1 MHDSPLFFLLE
12 ILYESLKNEAEFL
25 LNVPNQVQNIRAE
38 LNRIQCFLQDADA
51 KKPEYETVRNWIA
64 DIREVSYDVENIL
77 EKYTHKIVLRKD
89 RSIWKENIAL
99 HNIGMETKD
108 VMSRIDNIRRC
119 MKTYVDIG
127 IRTLGQGETS
137 NSAAYE
143 KSQWLT
149 RSYSHLIDEDFV
161 GLEEEVNKL
170 VVELTNEEND
180 EFHGVFAICGMG
192 GIGKTTLARK
202 AYRHIYVQ
210 SHFQAFA
217 WASISKQWQARDVLQ
232 GILTKLEPEN
242 RTQINMMMDDELVKE
257 LYRLQQSKKCL
268 IVLDDIWSTNFWN
281 SVRHAFPKGK
291 GCSKILLTT
300 RKKDVCTHVDP
311 TCFFFE
317 PRCLDAEESWKLLHR
332 KAFPRVNTPDLK
344 IDLELERLGKEMVS
358 ECGGLPLAI
367 IVLAGLLTRRPKV
380 DEWRRT
386 RQNLNSHMSG
396 ESFEQDGGIHGV
408 LALSYYDLPYQLK
421 PCFLYLGNFP
431 EDQKISAR
439 RLYQLWA
446 AEGIISLENN
456 QGEETEM
463 MELGEY
469 YLQELAQRYMVQ
481 VQLEETNGRIKSC
494 RLHDLM
500 RDTCLSKAKEEN
512 FLKTVS
518 HQYCQKSICC
528 SSSAKAISTRAIRR
542 LSITVD
548 NDVQNYFS
556 TNDKSFQH
564 VRSAMFFP
572 RRQTVGEGTTYPL
585 PIFQGLCNNFT
596 MLRVLHLEKFSF
608 GDNLPKAIGNFVHLR
623 YLSLR
628 HSHFQRLPSSI
639 GNLKYLQ
646 TLDLRVNFFSYLT
659 MPNTIQKLK
668 NLRNLY
674 LPPSHQNTHKLQLS
688 PLSQLDML
696 KNFDTQVSP
705 FRDLFKLTKIQ
716 KLAAVFS
723 LEFDEMEEIITH
735 YLTLKTV
742 SLKETSFR
750 VYYRFHSE
758 KELNIL
764 KLLIGCHHLRKLDL
778 IGHISK
784 LPEHHFFSQ
793 SLTKLTLRRSGLEE
807 DPMLILQKLPK
818 LFSLSLRGNAFI
830 GKEMCCSQQG
840 FPLLNTLK
848 LQGLPNLESW
858 RVEIGAMPNLIHLEI
873 DGCKKLEKV
882 PDGLVCL
889 TKIQEIIVIDMP
901 ETFQTRLQ
909 EVQGEEFYKVRF
921 RKIFDMKKF
930 PNIKPNMLT
939 SGQMFGGLLQ
949 TIYPS
954 TVPKEWKRP

>member
-1 MHDSPLFFLLE
+1 MYDSPLFFLLE

-38 LNRIQCFLQDADA
+38 LNRIQCFLHDADA

-64 DIREVSYDVENIL
+64 DIREVAYDVENIL

-127 IRTLGQGETS
+127 IRTLGQGESS

-170 VVELTNEEND
+170 VVELINEEND

-210 SHFQAFA
+210 GHFQAFA

-232 GILTKLEPEN
+232 RILTKLEPEN
-242 RTQINMMMDDELVKE
+242 RTQINMMMDEELVKE

-281 SVRHAFPKGK
+281 SARHAFPKGK

-332 KAFPRVNTPDLK
+332 KAFPRVDTPDLK

-367 IVLAGLLTRRPKV
+367 IVLAGLLARRPKV

-446 AEGIISLENN
+446 AEGIISFENN

-469 YLQELAQRYMVQ
+469 FLQELAQRYMVQ

-500 RDTCLSKAKEEN
+500 RDTCLLKAKEEN
-512 FLKTVS
+512 FLKTIS
-518 HQYCQKSICC
+518 YQHCHKSMCC

-572 RRQTVGEGTTYPL
+572 RRQTGGEGTAYPL

-596 MLRVLHLEKFSF
+596 MLRVLHLEKFTF
-608 GDNLPKAIGNFVHLR
+608 EDNLLKAIGNFVHLR

-628 HSHFQRLPSSI
+628 QSHFQRLPSSI

-674 LPPSHQNTHKLQLS
+674 LPPSHQNTYKLQLS

-705 FRDLFKLTKIQ
+705 FRDLFKLTKLQ

-735 YLTLKTV
+735 YLTLKTL
-742 SLKETSFR
+742 SLMETSFR

-818 LFSLSLRGNAFI
+818 LFTLSLRGSAFI
-830 GKEMCCSQQG
+830 GKEMCCSSQG
-840 FPLLNTLK
+840 FPLLKTL
-848 LQGLPNLESW
+848 QIQELPNLESW

-873 DGCKKLEKV
+873 DCCKKLEKV
-882 PDGLVCL
+882 PDELVCL
-889 TKIQEIIVIDMP
+889 TKIQEIIIIDMP

-909 EVQGEEFYKVRF
+909 EIQGEEFYKVRF
-921 RKIFDMKKF
+921 RKFFDMKKF
-930 PNIKPNMLT
+930 PKTKPKMLL
-939 SGQMFGGLLQ
+939 SGQIFGGLLQ

-954 TVPKEWKRP
+954 TVPKEWKMP